1 MCFMLLG
8 MDASCR
14 RLVLDLHEDPVQF
27 PVQCEDTEES
37 EVAPAE
43 DNGRLAD
50 DFIDL
55 REDVFPVQCTEPSLP
70 NQLLHRATL
79 SVFLDVLP

>member
-1 MCFMLLG
+1 MGPWCSKWF
-8 MDASCR
+8 R
-14 RLVLDLHEDPVQF
+14 DLREDTVQF
-27 PVQCEDTEES
+27 PLQCEDTEEN

-55 REDVFPVQCTEPSLP
+55 RQDVFPVQCTE
-70 NQLLHRATL
+70 
-79 SVFLDVLP
+79 V